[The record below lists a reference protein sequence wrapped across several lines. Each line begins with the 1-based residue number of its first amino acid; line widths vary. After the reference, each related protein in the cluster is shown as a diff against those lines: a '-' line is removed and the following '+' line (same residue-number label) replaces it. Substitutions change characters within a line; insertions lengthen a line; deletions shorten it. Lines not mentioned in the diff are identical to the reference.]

1 MLNACF
7 RRTSHRRPHP
17 IEREM
22 DQAIK
27 DSQNKQSNTSMDE
40 RVKVRRPSVKQ
51 KYMGHRNARC
61 VRSQR
66 IQKFHLFSSLL
77 NKLRTASILVEE
89 NSLLYCFCSSPDI
102 SSRSSWNNFVYLVMI
117 LWPVGDIAC
126 IAETKL
132 DRTLLWVKQIS
143 VLSEI

>member
-1 MLNACF
+1 MSPSKEGTGLLTLTHLKKLKSFSSYNIVLNACF

-89 NSLLYCFCSSPDI
+89 ISLLYCFCSSLDI
-102 SSRSSWNNFVYLVMI
+102 SSRSS
-117 LWPVGDIAC
+117 
-126 IAETKL
+126 
-132 DRTLLWVKQIS
+132 
-143 VLSEI
+143 

>member
-1 MLNACF
+1 MLNVCS

-66 IQKFHLFSSLL
+66 IHKFHLFSSLL
-77 NKLRTASILVEE
+77 NKPRTASILVEE
-89 NSLLYCFCSSPDI
+89 NSLLYCFCFSPDI
-102 SSRSSWNNFVYLVMI
+102 SSRSKFVYLIMI
-117 LWPVGDIAC
+117 LWPVGDIAR

-132 DRTLLWVKQIS
+132 DRTLL
-143 VLSEI
+143 